1 MLKIHHHISKFPTL
15 CQFTIHSSK
24 KPVLKTAKLSYIP
37 TLGKKKH
44 TKLKKNQNDQS
55 LCQI

>member
-37 TLGKKKH
+37 TLGKKNPHKIE
-44 TKLKKNQNDQS
+44 KESK
-55 LCQI
+55 